1 MVISNDDSSFSDTI
15 ALSRDKASA
24 TTFDFPVI
32 CVIVK
37 SNSAK
42 KSSHLACL
50 RDNLG

>member
-1 MVISNDDSSFSDTI
+1 M
-15 ALSRDKASA
+15 ALSRESASA

-32 CVIVK
+32 CDIVK

-50 RDNLG
+50 RDSLG